1 MPNLRTQRRDPTAAT
16 ADLRE
21 IRHARHMNIGAPRVD
36 AGKGCEMRTVLEDCL
51 EEKPQ
56 RRHSK
61 WNSEGVGATTL
72 AVGGGAC
79 CAAASVFAALA
90 RGTAVTAAGSAAGAA
105 EGAVGAE
112 VGGAATTTSAEL
124 GADATEAIST
134 AAAGAALPPDVDA
147 ASFCRC
153 LS

>member
-1 MPNLRTQRRDPTAAT
+1 M
-16 ADLRE
+16 
-21 IRHARHMNIGAPRVD
+21 D

-90 RGTAVTAAGSAAGAA
+90 RGTAVTAAGAA

-134 AAAGAALPPDVDA
+134 AAAGAAMPPDVDA